1 MLTLVAFVALAQ
13 TVFVLPKLEAYD
25 PADLGGVKFGMT
37 ADKDLK
43 KMFKVGKGAM
53 RPEALVIGQ
62 DDQWRY
68 DALLN
73 GRGGDAK
80 AIAVWAEARKAVE
93 VRDLAGAI
101 GEPER
106 LFARDR
112 SSDWSVLTYPERGL
126 ALFAT
131 RQGSREFVD
140 GVLLT
145 DKGFITQ
152 LVRNLESEET
162 RILDLREIFDRK
174 DRRVLVRSF
183 DVSLT
188 RKNINIGEV
197 SREERLLESF
207 AERRAESRNIRF
219 GNGEGRISVSVQI
232 DFEKTSVSASVSG
245 SNEVGAVSGSG
256 SATARKFSVRNDV
269 AEYRRAYVED
279 AVLDAL
285 QDALDAAERAIQAQ
299 RPSTE
304 AEDRKRVMYGV
315 INAGIR

>member
-1 MLTLVAFVALAQ
+1 
-13 TVFVLPKLEAYD
+13 
-25 PADLGGVKFGMT
+25 MT

-62 DDQWRY
+62 DDLWRY

-80 AIAVWAEARKAVE
+80 AIAVWAEAKKAVE
-93 VRDLAGAI
+93 VLDLIEGLEARNI
-101 GEPER
+101 
-106 LFARDR
+106 FYVRDR
-112 SSDWSVLTYPERGL
+112 SSDWSMIAYPDRGI

-131 RQGSREFVD
+131 MQGSREFVD

-145 DKGFITQ
+145 DKSYLKQ
-152 LVRNLESEET
+152 LT
-162 RILDLREIFDRK
+162 RGLDARATPVVDLREAFYAR
-174 DRRVLVRSF
+174 DRRVYIRSF
-183 DVSLT
+183 SVDISRRNIDIGDV
-188 RKNINIGEV
+188 E
-197 SREERLLESF
+197 REERLMRSF
-207 AERRAESRNIRF
+207 AERRAESPFIRF
-219 GNGEGRISVSVQI
+219 GNGEGRITVSVQI

-299 RPSTE
+299 RPPTE
-304 AEDRKRVMYGV
+304 AEDRKRVIYGV